1 MLYHQIKIR
10 NNVIIFAPSSI
21 PNHLLSF
28 VNTDHLIKD
37 KELTIFKSIVK
48 SNG

>member
-10 NNVIIFAPSSI
+10 DNVIIFVPSSI

-28 VNTDHLIKD
+28 VNTEHLIRD
-37 KELTIFKSIVK
+37 RELNKFKMLVK